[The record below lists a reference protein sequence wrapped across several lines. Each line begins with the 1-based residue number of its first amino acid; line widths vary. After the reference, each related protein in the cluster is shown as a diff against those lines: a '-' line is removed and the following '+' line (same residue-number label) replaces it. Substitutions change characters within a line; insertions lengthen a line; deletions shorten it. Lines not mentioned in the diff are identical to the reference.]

1 MLAAAIS
8 LACSGSHK
16 QGERMIPYS
25 DLTKS
30 SADPADQR
38 IPYGTDPL
46 QFGELRLP
54 GGNERVPIVVL
65 IHGGCWQAQYDI
77 KHIEPAASALT
88 RDGFATWTVEYRRLG
103 NPGGGWPGT
112 FDDISRAVDYV
123 RTLAAGNPRIDTAR
137 VVLMGH
143 SAGGQLALWA
153 ASRRQGEQTGLFAS
167 SAPPIAVAGVVSL
180 AGITDMAAYGAAAG
194 GCNQSVT
201 PLMGGTPAEQAG
213 HYAAVNPIE
222 RLPTRVPVHL
232 VHGDAD
238 PIVPIAQGTVF
249 ATRDNAGGGTSV
261 VDVVKGAGHFD
272 LIAPQ
277 SDAWKTVL
285 SAAHAL
291 ADANLP
297 PRVHAGP

>member
-1 MLAAAIS
+1 MLATIS
-8 LACSGSHK
+8 VACSGSHK
-16 QGERMIPYS
+16 QNERMIPYS
-25 DLTKS
+25 DLT
-30 SADPADQR
+30 SATATPADQR

-54 GGNERVPIVVL
+54 DGSEHVPLVVL

-77 KHIEPAASALT
+77 KHIEPAATALT

-112 FDDISRAVDYV
+112 FDDISQAVDFV
-123 RTLAAGNPRIDTAR
+123 RKLAAATPRIDTTR

-153 ASRRQGEQTGLFAS
+153 AMRRQGERTGLFAS
-167 SAPPIAVAGVVSL
+167 SLPPLPVAGVVSL
-180 AGITDMAAYGAAAG
+180 AGISDMATYGAASG
-194 GCNQSVT
+194 GCNASVT
-201 PLMGGTPAEQAG
+201 PLMGGAAAEQAG
-213 HYAAVNPIE
+213 RYAAVSPIE
-222 RLPTRVPVHL
+222 RLPTNVPVHL

-238 PIVPIAQGTVF
+238 PLVPIAQSTEF
-249 ATRDNAGGGTSV
+249 AKRDNAAGGKSV
-261 VDVVKGAGHFD
+261 VDVVRGAGHFD

-277 SDAWKTVL
+277 AEAWKAVVR
-285 SAAHAL
+285 AAHAI

-297 PRVHAGP
+297 PRVNTGP